1 MIGAIIMEAFN
12 MSPRIMQCVARA
24 LFVVKSNI
32 HPPSN
37 SATRRWSDGKTGIG
51 RRSLV
56 VPVILTYI
64 KA

>member
-37 SATRRWSDGKTGIG
+37 SATRRWSDGKTGI
-51 RRSLV
+51 
-56 VPVILTYI
+56 
-64 KA
+64 